1 MKIFYLLIFFSF
13 STLYSQRNEWVKI
26 EYTQILGGQITNST
40 LFYNQ
45 SESVYLFGN
54 QTKIDTTS
62 AEMSYVLSDDIGSVI
77 YKNLNNKILFTR
89 IASKDEVVLVND
101 EYPVLNWTITSETK
115 NTSNL
120 LLTKAITTFRGRVY
134 IAWFCEIFAGNN
146 GPLKM
151 GGLPGTIVEL
161 KTEDGFLNILFNKIS
176 FNLTKPDLIDLIST
190 KYDRKISQNQW
201 NYELQK
207 KLNAFK
213 NHVAS
218 KQKRNSSIKITF
230 DESLEKFK

>member
-77 YKNLNNKILFTR
+77 YKNFNNKILFTR

-134 IAWFCEIFAGNN
+134 IAWFFGKFAGNN

>member
-1 MKIFYLLIFFSF
+1 
-13 STLYSQRNEWVKI
+13 
-26 EYTQILGGQITNST
+26 
-40 LFYNQ
+40 
-45 SESVYLFGN
+45 
-54 QTKIDTTS
+54 
-62 AEMSYVLSDDIGSVI
+62 
-77 YKNLNNKILFTR
+77 
-89 IASKDEVVLVND
+89 
-101 EYPVLNWTITSETK
+101 
-115 NTSNL
+115 
-120 LLTKAITTFRGRVY
+120 
-134 IAWFCEIFAGNN
+134 
-146 GPLKM
+146 M